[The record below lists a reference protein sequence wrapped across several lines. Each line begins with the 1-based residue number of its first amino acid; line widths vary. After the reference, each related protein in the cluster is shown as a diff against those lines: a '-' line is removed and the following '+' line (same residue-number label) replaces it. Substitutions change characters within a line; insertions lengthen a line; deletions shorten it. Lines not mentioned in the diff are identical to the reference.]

1 MLAEWYR
8 HSASSGNKWING
20 PDVFL
25 WTYGFG
31 IRSETNES
39 FAMGNAS
46 EQATYEALIQEMDDE
61 TASKRAV
68 ELFDEEVGGV
78 VCKQRDGVGEITK
91 NFLSVLRPLGKPLT
105 FQADRKTEL
114 GLKYPVKT
122 VTDFGYEDCIID
134 TKATLRWPPYGKPR
148 AAHLR
153 QQALY
158 EKVYEKP
165 AKLLYATPKKV
176 ELMEIDDQE
185 SHLQSLMTA
194 FRAIEGFE
202 KLYSTPE
209 DATKGIPFNPDN
221 FAWSGLDIDDAKK
234 KWST

>member
-1 MLAEWYR
+1 MLQDWYR
-8 HSASSGNKWING
+8 HSASSGNSWING

-25 WTYGFG
+25 YRYGFG
-31 IRSETNES
+31 NRTETNES

-46 EQATYEALIQEMDDE
+46 EQATYEALHKDLDDE
-61 TASKRAV
+61 AASARAV
-68 ELFDEEVGGV
+68 ELFDEEMQGLD
-78 VCKQRDGVGEITK
+78 CKQRDGVGAITT
-91 NFLSVLRPLGKPLT
+91 NFLSILRPLGKPLT
-105 FQADRKTEL
+105 FQSSRKTEM

-158 EKVYEKP
+158 EKVYGKP

-176 ELMEIDDQE
+176 ELMEIEDADD
-185 SHLQSLMTA
+185 HLQSLMTA
-194 FRAIEGFE
+194 FNAIEGFE
-202 KLYSTPE
+202 KLYDSPE
-209 DATKGIPFNPDN
+209 KATHGIPFNPDN
-221 FAWSGLDIDDAKK
+221 FAWSGYDLDEAKQHWRK
-234 KWST
+234 